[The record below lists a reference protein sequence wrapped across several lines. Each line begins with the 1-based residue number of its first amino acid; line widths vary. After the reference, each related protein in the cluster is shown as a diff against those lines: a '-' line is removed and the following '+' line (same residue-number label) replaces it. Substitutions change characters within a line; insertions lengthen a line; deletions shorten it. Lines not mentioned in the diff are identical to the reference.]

1 MKKIML
7 AVGAI
12 AAATVVASVP
22 SAASAQSG
30 FSISIGSGYPGYYQS
45 YDPSYGY
52 YDQGSSYYRDPR
64 SAWIERQQWERQR
77 RWEQQRQ
84 WQLQRYR
91 EQQRQWRYQRHSHR
105 HHDDDGDEND

>member
-1 MKKIML
+1 MKKIIL

-12 AAATVVASVP
+12 AAATVVATIP

-52 YDQGSSYYRDPR
+52 DQGNSYYRDPR
-64 SAWIERQQWERQR
+64 TAYIERQQWERQR

-91 EQQRQWRYQRHSHR
+91 EQQRQWQYHRNSHR